1 MVDGVDLISSKRLEE
16 AKYTYFFLT
25 RDGLASARRARAAN
39 DPTPSSSSSS
49 ASLPSTSGPAE
60 KGTPPP
66 PPAPGR
72 RPSRERRRR
81 RRRRR
86 DGAREGEGA
95 PCPQSPVT
103 GDSLPLSVSPD
114 STACAASDD
123 GGVLTRAS
131 PRHLVLRFPLDS
143 LRFRSLFA
151 RFSQLILDMV
161 SFGV

>member
-49 ASLPSTSGPAE
+49 ASLPSTSGPPE
-60 KGTPPP
+60 RT
-66 PPAPGR
+66 PAPGR